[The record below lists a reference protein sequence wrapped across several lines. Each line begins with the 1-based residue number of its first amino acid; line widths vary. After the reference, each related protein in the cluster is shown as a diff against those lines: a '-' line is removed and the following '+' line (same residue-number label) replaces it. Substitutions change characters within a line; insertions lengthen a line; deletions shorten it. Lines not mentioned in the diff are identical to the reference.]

1 MIPIRRRPN
10 DLVQLASASAGYVE
24 VVTDP
29 APAAQTAGVRDA
41 RRLFPATADRAYF
54 NTAAVGLASRRL
66 AGTYHEFIDEWTT
79 AGLDYRRG
87 EQAAGEARSAVATLI
102 GAEARDIALIPS
114 VSSAAGLVAAQFG
127 PAGPG
132 QNIVIGQ
139 REYSS
144 NHFPWRQLAAKGYDV
159 RQVPFRNGGLEPD
172 DIGERVDAGTLLV
185 AFSGVQSATGHRSD
199 IAAISGLA
207 RKAGAIV
214 FVDGSQMVGAL
225 PVARDLRHVDV
236 LVAPDH
242 KFLLN
247 AGRGMG
253 YCYLSPTAQARFT
266 PVSAGWRAASV
277 PLDSFFGPE
286 MNLSATASR
295 FDTSISWLAAIGNR
309 AALTIFDDFGPGAI
323 YARNHELTAT
333 LRAALTS
340 AGWDPVDLPEQNRST
355 IVSVPL
361 GDREPSRLLSA
372 LSDQGVICSARDGNL
387 RLSIHFYNHEDDIE
401 RLATALT
408 SASWKRAASSGG

>member
-1 MIPIRRRPN
+1 M
-10 DLVQLASASAGYVE
+10 
-24 VVTDP
+24 TDP
-29 APAAQTAGVRDA
+29 VPAARTADIGDA
-41 RRLFPATADRAYF
+41 RQLFPATADRAYF

-66 AGTYHEFIDEWTT
+66 ADTYHKFIDEWTAT
-79 AGLDYRRG
+79 GLDYSRG
-87 EQAAGEARSAVATLI
+87 ERAADAARSAVARLI
-102 GAEARDIALIPS
+102 GAGVSDIALIPS
-114 VSSAAGLVAAQFG
+114 VSSTAGLVAAQFG
-127 PAGPG
+127 PARPG
-132 QNIVIGQ
+132 ESIVIGQ

-144 NHFPWRQLAAKGYDV
+144 NHFPWRQLAGKGYDV

-172 DIGERVDAGTLLV
+172 DVGERVDAGTRLV

-253 YCYLSPTAQARFT
+253 YCYLSPAVQARFT
-266 PVSAGWRAASV
+266 PVSAGWRAGSV
-277 PLDSFFGPE
+277 PFDSFFGPE

-295 FDTSISWLAAIGNR
+295 FDSSISWLAAIGSQ
-309 AALTIFDDFGPGAI
+309 AALAIFDDFGPGTV
-323 YARNHELTAT
+323 YARNRELAT
-333 LRAALTS
+333 KLRAALTNI
-340 AGWDPVDLPEQNRST
+340 GWDPVDLPEQNRST
-355 IVSVPL
+355 IISVPL
-361 GDREPSRLLSA
+361 GDSGPSQVLGA
-372 LSDQGVICSARDGNL
+372 LSEQGIICSARDGNL
-387 RLSIHFYNHEDDIE
+387 RLAIHFYNHEDDIE
-401 RLATALT
+401 RLVTTLT
-408 SASWKRAASSGG
+408 SADRKRARY